1 MRDSRLPMTKKPL
14 PPNQL
19 VALNLARARR
29 LRGWTQEQAAEKLA
43 PSLGV
48 HWSKATYSA
57 AERSAT
63 GERRRLFDADD
74 LLAFARAFE
83 LPIGWFLLPPHG
95 SEPLLS
101 TPDDPDGLPPTL
113 ILDWLYR
120 EEPDELERVRQLC
133 AELGEEVTERQH
145 ALQEK
150 ARVYVASL
158 AATAVAEYATVTP
171 AGLRALA
178 DLLERAASDAADEL
192 RQA

>member
-1 MRDSRLPMTKKPL
+1 MADKPL
-14 PPNQL
+14 SPNQL

-29 LRGWTQEQAAEKLA
+29 LRGWTQEQAAERLA
-43 PSLGV
+43 PYLGV

-83 LPIGWFLLPPHG
+83 LPIGWFLLPRHG

-101 TPDDPDGLPPTL
+101 TPDDPDGTPPTL

-158 AATAVAEYATVTP
+158 AATEVAEYATVTP

-178 DLLERAASDAADEL
+178 DLLERATSDAADEL
-192 RQA
+192 SQP